1 MDNIKSCHV
10 KSPKNY
16 YIVRFVL
23 SLVRHAG
30 EGITFFSI
38 LRVHG
43 VRPKIVDGNECFKVG
58 YLIVFF
64 LEKVF
69 D

>member
-1 MDNIKSCHV
+1 MDNIKTCHV

-30 EGITFFSI
+30 EGIIF
-38 LRVHG
+38 R
-43 VRPKIVDGNECFKVG
+43 
-58 YLIVFF
+58 F
-64 LEKVF
+64 LECVELGQRLLMVMNVLKLAI
-69 D
+69 

>member
-1 MDNIKSCHV
+1 MDNIKTCHV

-30 EGITFFSI
+30 EGII
-38 LRVHG
+38 IR
-43 VRPKIVDGNECFKVG
+43 
-58 YLIVFF
+58 F
-64 LEKVF
+64 LECVELGQRLLMVMNVLKLAI
-69 D
+69 